1 MCFLIEQGGKEDKL
15 LMPDIDERHICSE
28 KTLKTAFFDDD
39 CGLFFAEWVTVSSS
53 LTRCD
58 SHSEIIIT

>member
-1 MCFLIEQGGKEDKL
+1 MCFLIEQGGKEDEL

-39 CGLFFAEWVTVSSS
+39 CGLFVLSGSN

-58 SHSEIIIT
+58 SHSEITIM

>member
-39 CGLFFAEWVTVSSS
+39 CGLFLLSGWLSAAVWQDVIPIQK
-53 LTRCD
+53 L
-58 SHSEIIIT
+58 